1 MSHTAS
7 DDRRLLPEAAREDCL
22 LGAAQVAELLNVSR
36 SQFFAMQAD
45 GRIPYP
51 TRLSPRCPRW
61 PLRELRAWIAEGCP
75 PREAWRQQQELTK
88 GRRGWGTDS

>member
-1 MSHTAS
+1 MSRAAP
-7 DDRRLLPEAAREDCL
+7 DERRLLPEAAREDCL
-22 LGAAQVAELLNVSR
+22 LDVAQVAELLNVSR

-61 PLRELRAWIAEGCP
+61 PLRELRAWIAAGCP
-75 PREAWRQQQELTK
+75 PREVWRQMREL
-88 GRRGWGTDS
+88 RGGETR